1 MEKNYKTIAVLMGG
15 ISSER
20 NVSLVSG
27 KAVVQA
33 LQNLGY
39 TVKAIDPAKG
49 KNGLLSNEE
58 VLSAEAKP
66 VDNDFLAQFSKRS
79 YIECIQ
85 SSLFDDVDCC
95 FLVLHGQYGE
105 DGVLQTLLELR
116 DIPYTGSKR
125 LASAVAMDKA
135 LSKSLFQTAGIP
147 TAPWH
152 VLHKNDSID
161 LEITKEIREEL
172 GKDIVVKPNDQGS
185 TVGMTFVRDGNL
197 DSLVEAV
204 EIASRYSD
212 QILLETYVP
221 GRELTVSMLGDEVL
235 PIIEIEPKEGYYDYS
250 NKYTKG
256 KTEYHCPAE
265 LSDELNEY
273 IANLAYAAFKVLG
286 CEGFGRVDFRL
297 SPDNIPFCLEVNTL
311 PGFTTTSLL
320 PMAAKEIDLSF
331 EDLCQ
336 QLVDSI

>member
-1 MEKNYKTIAVLMGG
+1 
-15 ISSER
+15 
-20 NVSLVSG
+20 
-27 KAVVQA
+27 
-33 LQNLGY
+33 
-39 TVKAIDPAKG
+39 
-49 KNGLLSNEE
+49 
-58 VLSAEAKP
+58 
-66 VDNDFLAQFSKRS
+66 
-79 YIECIQ
+79 
-85 SSLFDDVDCC
+85 
-95 FLVLHGQYGE
+95 
-105 DGVLQTLLELR
+105 
-116 DIPYTGSKR
+116 
-125 LASAVAMDKA
+125 
-135 LSKSLFQTAGIP
+135 
-147 TAPWH
+147 
-152 VLHKNDSID
+152 
-161 LEITKEIREEL
+161 
-172 GKDIVVKPNDQGS
+172 
-185 TVGMTFVRDGNL
+185 
-197 DSLVEAV
+197 
-204 EIASRYSD
+204 
-212 QILLETYVP
+212 LETFVP

-320 PMAAKEIDLSF
+320 PMAAKEIDLTF

>member
-27 KAVVQA
+27 KAVTHA
-33 LQNLGY
+33 LQQLGY

-49 KNGLLSNEE
+49 KNGLLTTEE

-66 VDNDFLAQFSKRS
+66 VDNDFLAQFSKRA
-79 YIECIQ
+79 YMDCIQ

-152 VLHKNDSID
+152 VLHKNDAID
-161 LEITKEIREEL
+161 LEIAKEIREEL

-197 DSLVEAV
+197 DSLIEAV
-204 EIASRYSD
+204 NIAGQFSD
-212 QILLETYVP
+212 QILLETFVP

-320 PMAAKEIDLSF
+320 PMAAKEIDLTF